1 MGTALGNLIAGLAAG
16 GFEGMGVE
24 ELFLSVAKVT
34 GVAGV
39 VLLALAKP
47 IRRFM
52 GALPEEG
59 SPVVEPKTAPT
70 AVSS

>member
-1 MGTALGNLIAGLAAG
+1 
-16 GFEGMGVE
+16 MGVE

-34 GVAGV
+34 GIAGI

-52 GALPEEG
+52 GALPEEQAV
-59 SPVVEPKTAPT
+59 PVVEPKIAP
-70 AVSS
+70 VV